1 MAQLMR
7 CVYCGVLQDE
17 PQGAKTCVRCG
28 GELAYQAAPGPDE
41 RGSYLQAQME
51 LDQVM
56 APAGRNVERHVLVT
70 LRTPAQV
77 PVDQVARTVTGRAP
91 INFTAVLDVS
101 GSMSGEKLTQ
111 AKEAVRLALSRLH
124 DGDVISLITFSAE
137 VRCVLQPTVVDD
149 HARQALGSALQGIT
163 ASGMTALCG
172 GLEMGIATAVAAR
185 RDTNLVLVLSDGQAN
200 VGETDIEKVG
210 FRGLQ
215 ARQQGL
221 IVSTLGVG
229 GDYNEALMAEI
240 ATQGGGRFYHVQRA
254 DQIQAYLTGE
264 LGEVAM
270 LAARDTRIV
279 LTIPA
284 GAIVI
289 PLSAAYP
296 TTQDG
301 TQAVIAIGDIPT
313 DTELEAPIR
322 VTLSAQ
328 APGSKLSFEGAV
340 TYRSPAGSALKTAL
354 NRVTVRFTEQPAFHQ
369 RDGVVA
375 PVVERVLDHMKA
387 ANVLGVARVLA
398 QDAPAAARQAEVS
411 VTGLRDYAALL
422 GDERAAAEA
431 AEAARSLR
439 VFQAAPAMAKPM
451 VADAFA
457 RQRSA
462 RKFEEKK

>member
-1 MAQLMR
+1 
-7 CVYCGVLQDE
+7 
-17 PQGAKTCVRCG
+17 
-28 GELAYQAAPGPDE
+28 
-41 RGSYLQAQME
+41 ME

-56 APAGRNVERHVLVT
+56 APAGRHVERHVLVT
-70 LRTPAQV
+70 LRTPPQV
-77 PVDQVARTVTGRAP
+77 PADQTAHTVTGRAP
-91 INFTAVLDVS
+91 IHFTAVLDVS

-111 AKEAVRLALSRLH
+111 AKEAVRQALSRLH

-137 VRCVLQPTVVDD
+137 ARCVLEPTVVDD
-149 HARQALGSALQGIT
+149 RARQALTNALQRIT

-172 GLEMGIATAVAAR
+172 GLEMGIATAIAAR

-229 GDYNEALMAEI
+229 SDYNEALMAEI

-270 LAARDTRIV
+270 LAARHTCIV

-284 GAIVI
+284 GSVVI

-328 APGSKLSFEGAV
+328 APGSRLSFEGAV

-354 NRVTVRFTEQPAFHQ
+354 NRVTVRFTEQPTFHQ

-387 ANVLGVARVLA
+387 ASVLGLARTLA
-398 QDAPAAARQAEVS
+398 QDAPAAARQAEVG

-422 GDERAAAEA
+422 GDERAATEA
-431 AEAARSLR
+431 AEAARSLGA
-439 VFQAAPAMAKPM
+439 FQAAPAMAKPM